1 MKGGGDDAIL
11 QAAGAATGLEAYFE
25 SRSTELL
32 LFFVVVFVC
41 FEYISVHLFMS
52 VQYCVCVVHRY
63 NNVNHS
69 LHCAVCATANM
80 LL

>member
-1 MKGGGDDAIL
+1 MPFYKLLVQLPDSKLTLNLDL
-11 QAAGAATGLEAYFE
+11 QNCFYF
-25 SRSTELL
+25 
-32 LFFVVVFVC
+32 LFVVVVFVC